1 LGYKR
6 FNLSYGER
14 LRYRALRPD
23 RESSE
28 SASDASR
35 GGFENW
41 REGEPTSLSERA
53 GAALVAL
60 GLTGSEVKAY
70 VALLKGGTMT
80 ASDVSREARIPYSK
94 VYDAL
99 ESLHS
104 KGWVEEQKSRP
115 IVYTAKPPD
124 TALEELKSRQ
134 ETARREREQV
144 ALEELMSVYVSRGEQ
159 EKPDIWIMRGTNEIL
174 SRVKNLLLNCRSELL
189 IALPPQLLPFSERI
203 EPLLG
208 ALKEKGVKCLVL
220 TSPEVAAEDAARLSR
235 YAEVRTRKTMYGGGL
250 VSDSREV
257 VLLLG
262 GGDQGSLPLAIWA
275 SHHGLASFAKDYF
288 EFLWSS
294 QGTTKV

>member
-1 LGYKR
+1 M
-6 FNLSYGER
+6 
-14 LRYRALRPD
+14 
-23 RESSE
+23 
-28 SASDASR
+28 
-35 GGFENW
+35 
-41 REGEPTSLSERA
+41 TLSEGA
-53 GAALVAL
+53 SAALEGL

-99 ESLHS
+99 ESLHRR
-104 KGWVEEQKSRP
+104 GWVEEQKSRP

-134 ETARREREQV
+134 ETERREKEQV
-144 ALEELMSVYVSRGEQ
+144 ALEELMGVYVSRGEQ

-174 SRVKNLLLNCRSELL
+174 SRVKNLLLNCRTELL
-189 IALPPQLLPFSERI
+189 IALPPQLLPLTERI
-203 EPLLG
+203 EPLLA
-208 ALKEKGVKCLVL
+208 ALKEKGVKSQIL
-220 TSPEVAAEDAARLSR
+220 TSPDLPRSAAEKLAR
-235 YAEVRTRKTMYGGGL
+235 YAEIRTRKTMYGGGL

-262 GGDQGSLPLAIWA
+262 GGEQGTLPLAIWA

-288 EFLWSS
+288 EFLWNS
-294 QGTTKV
+294 QGTSKL